1 MSSRASC
8 SAHGRV
14 STSGYFFPGVRGEG
28 QRIAIPIDA
37 AQTRDALSRLLD
49 LAAAGLFPHA
59 VSKEDCRFCEYAAI
73 CGGAEA
79 AAARSKDKLAAATEP
94 ALLAFRELHEE

>member
-28 QRIAIPIDA
+28 QRIAIPVDA
-37 AQTRDALSRLLD
+37 AETRDALSRLLD
-49 LAAAGLFPHA
+49 LAAGGLFPHA
-59 VSKEDCRFCEYAAI
+59 ASKDDCRFCEFTAI
-73 CGGAEA
+73 CGGAEEA
-79 AAARSKDKLAAATEP
+79 ASRSKDKLAAA
-94 ALLAFRELHEE
+94 ADAVLIAFRELHQE